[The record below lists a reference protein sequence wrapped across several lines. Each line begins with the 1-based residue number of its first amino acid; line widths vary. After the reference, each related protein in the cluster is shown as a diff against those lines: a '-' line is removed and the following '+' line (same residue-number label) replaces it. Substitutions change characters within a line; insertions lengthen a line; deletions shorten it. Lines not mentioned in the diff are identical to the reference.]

1 MKKIF
6 LSVLLSIFFIDNSSA
21 QNSTAIIQYHSFS
34 SQLDAK
40 SDTAH
45 KRSYYKAELDL
56 KKGEMVLVKY
66 SSPEY
71 AVALFVKSMKGDTL
85 GRVDIPK
92 YNNANGSY
100 LAYLFKPV
108 SPGHYQLLFT
118 SKDSLEKGKFTVHY
132 ANFDSIQNA
141 FDSEWEFC
149 QKLDYLMQHS
159 STDFQFVTGPKKE
172 GFSLTNTRTT
182 EYYLEDAAQPE
193 IEYFTSDVYVSTF
206 LQKMN
211 LEKCIQRMKELD
223 YEIRQCISPQWKIT
237 NPRIEEINEINKPRF
252 ERETDYK
259 LFGKPADDHN
269 ELHEKQNLKYSIRL
283 MIEKNIGGDFDLK
296 IVLE

>member
-6 LSVLLSIFFIDNSSA
+6 FLVMWCALQVSLLPGQTSSA
-21 QNSTAIIQYHSFS
+21 NIQYHSFS

-45 KRSYYKAELDL
+45 RKSFYKSEVDL
-56 KKGEMVLVKY
+56 KVGEMILVKY
-66 SSPEY
+66 SSKEY
-71 AVALFVKSMKGDTL
+71 AVALFVKSMKGDTV
-85 GRVDIPK
+85 GSVEIPK
-92 YNNANGSY
+92 YYSTSGSH
-100 LAYLFKPV
+100 LEYLFKPA
-108 SPGHYQLLFT
+108 SLGHYQFLFT
-118 SKDSLEKGKFTVHY
+118 SKDSLEKGKFTIHY

-141 FDSEWEFC
+141 FDADWEFC

-159 STDFQFVTGPKKE
+159 ATDFQFVTGPKTP

-182 EYYLEDAAQPE
+182 EYYLDDAAKCE

-206 LQKMN
+206 LEKMN
-211 LEKCIQRMKELD
+211 LEKCTQRMKELD
-223 YEIRQCISPQWKIT
+223 YEIKQCISPQWKIT
-237 NPRIEEINEINKPRF
+237 TPRIEEINEINKARF
-252 ERETDYK
+252 EREIDYK

-269 ELHEKQNLKYSIRL
+269 EIHEKLNLKYSIRL
-283 MIEKNIGGDFDLK
+283 MIEKNIAGDYDLK